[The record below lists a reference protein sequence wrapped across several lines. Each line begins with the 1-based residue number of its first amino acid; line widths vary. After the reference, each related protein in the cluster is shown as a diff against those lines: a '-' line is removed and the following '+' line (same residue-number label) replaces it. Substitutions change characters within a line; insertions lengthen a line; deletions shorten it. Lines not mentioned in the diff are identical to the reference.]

1 VVGTILEVGVPFA
14 SLGLKPG
21 ESVELVAHLLEGG
34 QPVET
39 LPDTDLVRFQVPDA
53 SFAAS
58 MWSA

>member
-1 VVGTILEVGVPFA
+1 MGGILELAVSFT
-14 SLGLKPG
+14 SLGLAAG
-21 ESVELVAHLLEGG
+21 DAVELVAYVMEGG

-39 LPDTDLVRFQVPDA
+39 LPDTDLVRFLVPDA